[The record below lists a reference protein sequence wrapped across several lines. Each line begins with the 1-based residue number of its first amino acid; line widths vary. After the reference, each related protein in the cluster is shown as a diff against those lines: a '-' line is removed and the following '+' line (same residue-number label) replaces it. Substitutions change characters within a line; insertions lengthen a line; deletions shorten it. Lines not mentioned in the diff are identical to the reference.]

1 MEDQKKASLHGK
13 ALTDE
18 ALDTVAGGGRGTPFG
33 SAIQCTSCQNQIIG
47 NYHMVSEGGVT
58 AYLCDG
64 CYGKYLNERLQLL
77 VELTP
82 PV

>member
-1 MEDQKKASLHGK
+1 MNETEHKPLDNG

-18 ALDTVAGGGRGTPFG
+18 ALDTVAGGGRCNPFG
-33 SAIQCTSCQNQIIG
+33 SPIQCTSCQNQIIG
-47 NYHMVSEGGVT
+47 NSHMVSEGGAT